1 MSTTKTLITFF
12 NSLYRVILSS
22 ISDGPNWTD
31 TDGRWVY
38 AFRTYMVV
46 VLGFCTWWCMPMI
59 SHAMQISPC
68 PCVWGHVLVPPSG
81 GETDGTGPSTTGST
95 QETRARGHHT
105 VRSPIAHPVGVGHTV
120 STSCDIL
127 YVRARDTCTNS
138 SHALHHISSA
148 LFLRR
153 NFDGSVTK
161 TCL

>member
-81 GETDGTGPSTTGST
+81 GETDGTGPSTTGSI
-95 QETRARGHHT
+95 QETRVDT
-105 VRSPIAHPVGVGHTV
+105 VRSPARHRSIAHRLVLVTPCRHPATCC
-120 STSCDIL
+120 T
-127 YVRARDTCTNS
+127 YVRVIYARTA
-138 SHALHHISSA
+138 HALDHISSA
-148 LFLRR
+148 LFLRPM
-153 NFDGSVTK
+153 N
-161 TCL
+161 